1 MIKLLIADN
10 HPITRKGLEVLLSA
24 SSDIKIVGSVNDGE
38 AILDFVKKNPV
49 DIILTEADF
58 PKLNGLTV
66 LRHLKNDFP
75 DIKTIILSAQPEE
88 VYAINAIKAGA
99 AGYLNKS
106 VNVITINEA
115 IMKVSEGGIHLSNEL
130 TQQLAFGRKNKE
142 ISKEL
147 DINEKTVSTYKARLM
162 RKLKV
167 TNLIDLVNQ
176 AKLSQLL
183 LLQVYFY
190 SSLFCFVVFPA
201 EILLLFDLLKNSV
214 NLKWFHLPI
223 ALQCLFF
230 LLEKY
235 SFCSNHL
242 NYSVHLP

>member
-10 HPITRKGLEVLLSA
+10 HPITRKGLEVLFSA
-24 SSDIKIVGSVNDGE
+24 SPNIKIVGSVNDGE
-38 AILDFVKKNPV
+38 AILDFIKKNPV

-66 LRHLKNDFP
+66 LRYLKNDFP
-75 DIKTIILSAQPEE
+75 DIKTIIFSGQPEE

-99 AGYLNKS
+99 AGYISKT

-115 IMKVSEGGIHLSNEL
+115 IMKVNDGGIYLSNDL
-130 TQQLAFGRKNKE
+130 TQQLAFGNRVGKSSGSFYKKLSTREAEVLKLLTIGKKNKE

-167 TNLIDLVNQ
+167 TNLVDLVNQ
-176 AKLSQLL
+176 AKLSNQL
-183 LLQVYFY
+183 
-190 SSLFCFVVFPA
+190 
-201 EILLLFDLLKNSV
+201 
-214 NLKWFHLPI
+214 
-223 ALQCLFF
+223 
-230 LLEKY
+230 
-235 SFCSNHL
+235 
-242 NYSVHLP
+242 

>member
-10 HPITRKGLEVLLSA
+10 HPITRKGLEILFSA
-24 SSDIKIVGSVNDGE
+24 TSNIKIVGSVDDGE

-49 DIILTEADF
+49 DIILTETDF

-75 DIKTIILSAQPEE
+75 DIKTIILSSQPEE

-99 AGYLNKS
+99 SGYISKS
-106 VNVITINEA
+106 ENVITINEA
-115 IMKVSEGGIHLSNEL
+115 ILKVNEGGIHLSNDL
-130 TQQLAFGRKNKE
+130 TQQLAFGTRVNKGGNFYKKLSTREAEVLKLLTIGRKNKE

-167 TNLIDLVNQ
+167 TNLVDLVNQ
-176 AKLSQLL
+176 AKLSQH
-183 LLQVYFY
+183 V
-190 SSLFCFVVFPA
+190 
-201 EILLLFDLLKNSV
+201 
-214 NLKWFHLPI
+214 
-223 ALQCLFF
+223 
-230 LLEKY
+230 
-235 SFCSNHL
+235 
-242 NYSVHLP
+242 

>member
-24 SSDIKIVGSVNDGE
+24 SPDIKIVGSVDDGE

-49 DIILTEADF
+49 DIILTETDF

-99 AGYLNKS
+99 AGYINKS

-115 IMKVSEGGIHLSNEL
+115 IMKVNEGGIHLSNDL
-130 TQQLAFGRKNKE
+130 TQQLAFGTRVNKGGTFYKKLSTREAEVLKLLTIGRKNKE
-142 ISKEL
+142 ISKE
-147 DINEKTVSTYKARLM
+147 
-162 RKLKV
+162 
-167 TNLIDLVNQ
+167 
-176 AKLSQLL
+176 
-183 LLQVYFY
+183 
-190 SSLFCFVVFPA
+190 
-201 EILLLFDLLKNSV
+201 
-214 NLKWFHLPI
+214 
-223 ALQCLFF
+223 
-230 LLEKY
+230 
-235 SFCSNHL
+235 
-242 NYSVHLP
+242 